1 MQTLRRGLLYVIVF
15 SLFWWLLTE
24 GVAYSWWFGVPVVI
38 VAALIATKLENPDHS
53 IQMAAVPA
61 FLWHFLSRSVVAG
74 LDVAYRTLHPKLP
87 LQPGLIEYKLQLASG
102 RPQTFFA
109 GVISLL
115 PGTLS
120 ASLQE
125 NTITLHVLDTSED
138 LAASL
143 LQTEKVVARLF
154 GPEPEWGS
162 AHLREIA
169 TDESKESQ

>member
-1 MQTLRRGLLYVIVF
+1 MQTLRRGLLYLIVF
-15 SLFWWLLTE
+15 SLFWWLLTG
-24 GVAYSWWFGVPVVI
+24 GVAYSWWFGVPIVI
-38 VAALIATKLENPDHS
+38 VAAVIAQKLENANHS
-53 IQMAAVPA
+53 LQIAAIPA
-61 FLWHFLSRSVVAG
+61 FLWHFTSRSVIAG

-87 LQPGLIEYKLQLASG
+87 LQPGLVDYKLHLAPG

-143 LQTEKVVARLF
+143 LQTEKIVARLF
-154 GPEPEWGS
+154 GPGPEWDS
-162 AHLREIA
+162 SHLQELT
-169 TDESKESQ
+169 TDEDKEAP